1 MTIFLIP
8 NLNKARAAQVTD
20 HAVRFLLDA
29 GAQVLLPEKAAE
41 LLERPH
47 LAARDGYSR
56 GDVVLTV
63 GGDGTILQAA
73 RAGLNWHK
81 PILGI
86 NLGRTGFLAT
96 CEVDQ
101 LEEKLDLLLKRQ
113 YRLDDRML
121 LDACI
126 QGLDGWKRT
135 AMNDISMYSSDRQK
149 AAPFDIYCDGL
160 KVNHFRGDGVVVATP
175 TGSTAY
181 SLSAGGPIL
190 DARISGLI
198 VTPVCA
204 HSIHCPPIVFSAD
217 RRLVLQ
223 AQPDKNEEVY
233 VSCDGAEEQQLPAG
247 ATVVIT
253 KSDLSVQLVEFQ
265 PGDQFRAIDEK
276 LRGR

>member
-63 GGDGTILQAA
+63 GGDGTILHAA

-113 YRLDDRML
+113 YRLDDRVL

-149 AAPFDIYCDGL
+149 AAPFDI
-160 KVNHFRGDGVVVATP
+160 
-175 TGSTAY
+175 
-181 SLSAGGPIL
+181 
-190 DARISGLI
+190 
-198 VTPVCA
+198 
-204 HSIHCPPIVFSAD
+204 
-217 RRLVLQ
+217 
-223 AQPDKNEEVY
+223 
-233 VSCDGAEEQQLPAG
+233 
-247 ATVVIT
+247 
-253 KSDLSVQLVEFQ
+253 
-265 PGDQFRAIDEK
+265 
-276 LRGR
+276 